1 MEDFYKLI
9 RQITKDTPNDAA
21 LGEKIRHLIW
31 NIDKANEQKL
41 NAQKKASKQIDLED
55 MINEIQNGD

>member
-9 RQITKDTPNDAA
+9 RQITKDTPNDSA